1 MAKKMVG
8 LRLSPIYFEALDDE
22 SKKAG
27 ISVTKMAE
35 KVVVGSM
42 KKIILGGKK

>member
-22 SKKAG
+22 AKRTDSSVSKL
-27 ISVTKMAE
+27 AE
-35 KVVVGSM
+35 KVVVKAM
-42 KKIILGGKK
+42 KTIILKDK